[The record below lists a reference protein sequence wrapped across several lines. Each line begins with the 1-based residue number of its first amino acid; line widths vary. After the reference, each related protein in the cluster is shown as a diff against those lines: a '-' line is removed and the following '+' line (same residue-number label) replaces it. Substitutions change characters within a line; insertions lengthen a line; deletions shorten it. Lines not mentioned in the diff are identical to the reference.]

1 MDTHQGAIEKVLS
14 PSTCLLKFISAFV
27 LVLQVVTLGC
37 FGVENCISFEIVASL
52 GQEGQQPPSGWRFA
66 QLEVGILY
74 YKFIETWGI

>member
-1 MDTHQGAIEKVLS
+1 M
-14 PSTCLLKFISAFV
+14 F
-27 LVLQVVTLGC
+27 VLQVVTLGC

-66 QLEVGILY
+66 QLEVGLLH